1 MDLFLILHLH
11 LSECVVFFLPQ
22 TLYYNNNIDHIQ
34 FSRRAIVTISSRVN
48 LTLSY
53 SFSDY
58 LVSFYD
64 QFVLIKI
71 VLVKQKTVHFISKQ
85 MLIFP
90 QHVLPHNQFFLK
102 FKKSFVAS
110 PNANAIVHL
119 YTPECQGCFRSFLM
133 SVHSQQFMQK

>member
-22 TLYYNNNIDHIQ
+22 TLYYNNNNIDHIQ

-48 LTLSY
+48 VTLSY

-71 VLVKQKTVHFISKQ
+71 NVSSGKTKNSTFYIQTNADFSTACTPAQ
-85 MLIFP
+85 SIL
-90 QHVLPHNQFFLK
+90 LK
-102 FKKSFVAS
+102 
-110 PNANAIVHL
+110 I
-119 YTPECQGCFRSFLM
+119 
-133 SVHSQQFMQK
+133 